1 MRIVDDQARALFAS
15 ARVARLATVDP
26 QSGVHL
32 VPLVF
37 AVDGDRVYSPVDAK
51 PKRTTALRRLAN
63 VRADPRVSLL
73 ADHYV
78 DDWTKLWWV
87 RADGLGRVVAADD
100 PEAGRGVELLVNR
113 YEQYEAIPPDGEM
126 LVVDVQRWAGWKAS

>member
-26 QSGVHL
+26 QSGGHL

-37 AVDGDRVYSPVDAK
+37 AVDGDRIFSPVDAK
-51 PKRTTALRRLAN
+51 PKRTAALRRLAN

-73 ADHYV
+73 VDHYV

-87 RADGLGRVVAADD
+87 RTDGVGRVVAASD
-100 PEAGRGVELLVNR
+100 PEAGRG
-113 YEQYEAIPPDGEM
+113 
-126 LVVDVQRWAGWKAS
+126 